1 MASRRTTRKVFGLV
15 NAFCCGGA
23 QIQSQFKSVLQWRP
37 LRMQV
42 GWRERSVNYSNHR
55 LWKLF
60 YEEPSNT
67 LLLLD
72 LSTKNL
78 GERPRD
84 IFPALPVP
92 TVCPSKSRLFFAI
105 GHFTRM
111 KEEYTRICLRIVFNG
126 IRIA

>member
-1 MASRRTTRKVFGLV
+1 MESRRTTRKVFGLV
-15 NAFCCGGA
+15 DAFCCGGA

-60 YEEPSNT
+60 YKEPSNT
-67 LLLLD
+67 LSPLD

-84 IFPALPVP
+84 IFSALPVP
-92 TVCPSKSRLFFAI
+92 MCPSTSHLFFTI

-111 KEEYTRICLRIVFNG
+111 KEEYTRISVRGVLNG